1 MLGLQV
7 GGHVPGQDAEHAR
20 LTLKLVG
27 AESEDPQLR
36 VATKIFEDFGG
47 ALALNKEFIRG
58 WEPVSIVHYTR
69 PGTCINR
76 PLH

>member
-27 AESEDPQLR
+27 AKSEDPQL
-36 VATKIFEDFGG
+36 AFCKLHS
-47 ALALNKEFIRG
+47 ALQNMTLKG
-58 WEPVSIVHYTR
+58 M
-69 PGTCINR
+69 G
-76 PLH
+76 

>member
-27 AESEDPQLR
+27 AESEDPQL
-36 VATKIFEDFGG
+36 AFSKLHS
-47 ALALNKEFIRG
+47 ALEN
-58 WEPVSIVHYTR
+58 VT
-69 PGTCINR
+69 
-76 PLH
+76 

>member
-27 AESEDPQLR
+27 AESKDPQF
-36 VATKIFEDFGG
+36 AFSK
-47 ALALNKEFIRG
+47 
-58 WEPVSIVHYTR
+58 
-69 PGTCINR
+69 
-76 PLH
+76 LHSTLENVTYKTLVKTMLILDSLC